1 MWVTLEGEGCI
12 QGETLERVERL
23 FHHVQN
29 VEQVVGA
36 DNTHLHTRIMGKVG
50 EGAWRNS
57 CWNDFSKATIRS
69 RIICIACQSSLRT
82 NSTLVVPAAAV
93 LSISFY
99 MFTRVPQSQ
108 LCWEGGVAVLK
119 WRLENTAN

>member
-57 CWNDFSKATIRS
+57 CRNDFSKATIRS
-69 RIICIACQSSLRT
+69 RIICNACQSSLRT

-108 LCWEGGVAVLK
+108 LCWGGVAVLK